1 MEASL
6 RLGHIRGIPI
16 GIHYTW
22 FIVFGLLTY
31 SLAIGLLPSLY
42 PGWADA
48 TYWVT
53 GAIASVLLFA
63 SVLAHELGHA
73 FTAQAKGIPVRSI
86 TLFIFG
92 GVAAI
97 AEDSEKARDEFAIA
111 IMGPAVSVAIA
122 AVSGALWFAVR
133 GLNEQ
138 LAAILLYLA
147 LANSLLVVFNMIP
160 GFPLDGG
167 RVFRAILWGVTG
179 NVMTATRI
187 ASTVGVVI
195 GYGFIIGGIF
205 LVFSVPITGI
215 WLIAIGWFLQS
226 AADQS
231 YQQLKMRRTFE
242 GIRAQQLMDGNP
254 VVVPPGITIEE
265 LVDRYMLG
273 RNLRGLPVV
282 DNDRLVGIITLTDIK
297 DTPRDRWSQYRVADC
312 MTPEHEV
319 LVASPTTELDEVL
332 QIMSEKD
339 VHQIPVVYDGQLV
352 GLLTRG
358 AVIRFLQLRQTLP
371 IEVTKDPNMTP
382 SSQWVRPVR

>member
-1 MEASL
+1 MEASI

-31 SLAIGLLPSLY
+31 SLAVGVLPSFY
-42 PGWADA
+42 DGWEPL

-53 GAIASVLLFA
+53 GAIASLLLFV

-97 AEDSEKARDEFAIA
+97 AEDSEQARDEFLIA

-122 AVSGALWFAVR
+122 AVSGLLWLVVQNV
-133 GLNEQ
+133 NEQ
-138 LAAILLYLA
+138 VAAILLYLA
-147 LANSLLVVFNMIP
+147 LANTLLVVFNMIP

-167 RVFRAILWGVTG
+167 RVFRAILWGATG

-187 ASTVGVVI
+187 ASTAGVII
-195 GYGFIIGGIF
+195 GYAFIIGGIF

-231 YQQLKMRRTFE
+231 YQQLRMRRTFE
-242 GIRAQQLMDGNP
+242 GVRVLQLMDPNP
-254 VVVPPGITIEE
+254 VTVSSRITLEE
-265 LVDRYMLG
+265 LIDGYML
-273 RNLRGLPVV
+273 RHNLRGLPVV
-282 DNDRLVGIITLTDIK
+282 DDGRLVGIITLTDIK
-297 DTPRDRWSQYRVADC
+297 DTPRERWSQYRVADC
-312 MTPEHEV
+312 MTPEKDLAVVSPASDLDHV
-319 LVASPTTELDEVL
+319 LE
-332 QIMSEKD
+332 IMSERD
-339 VHQIPVVYDGQLV
+339 IHQLPVVYEDRLIGI
-352 GLLTRG
+352 LTRG
-358 AVIRFLQLRQTLP
+358 AIIRYLQLRQTLP
-371 IEVTKDPNMTP
+371 VELRRDSNVTPT
-382 SSQWVRPVR
+382 SQWSRPAP